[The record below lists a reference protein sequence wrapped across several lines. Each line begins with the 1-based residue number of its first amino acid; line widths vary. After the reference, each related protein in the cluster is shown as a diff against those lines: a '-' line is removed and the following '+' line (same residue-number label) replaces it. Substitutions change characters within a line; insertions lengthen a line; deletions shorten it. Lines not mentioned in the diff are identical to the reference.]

1 MSLLSRHCCGD
12 CAIDLTVSAYVSHD
26 EFLSVTESPTLSRYA
41 LIFYFM
47 PKQSGRLR
55 RLPDLAPIRAL
66 NSCHAV
72 DWHAPVDQSLPR
84 VPGSVTLIHQD
95 QGQLA
100 RDLQTL
106 REIETNGFYQL
117 A

>member
-1 MSLLSRHCCGD
+1 M
-12 CAIDLTVSAYVSHD
+12 
-26 EFLSVTESPTLSRYA
+26 PTLSRYA

-47 PKQSGRLR
+47 PKQSGRLQQ
-55 RLPDLAPIRAL
+55 LPDLAPIRCL
-66 NSCHAV
+66 NSYHAV
-72 DWHAPVDQSLPR
+72 DWHAQIDQSLPR
-84 VPGSVTLIHQD
+84 VPGSVTLIHPD

-106 REIETNGFYQL
+106 REIEADAFYQL